1 MKLKLFM
8 IGSILLSIGIAGCA
22 RNNVNDDN
30 VAYRN
35 KNGMQP
41 TRVDYP
47 NRPGVRDVNDTNL
60 NRTDLRDNNG
70 TVTDVRNNNGNVV
83 RNDNGI
89 VNNDNDGRSRMRIAD
104 QAANKVAD
112 MPEVD
117 TANIIVT
124 DNNAYAAVKLTNGEK
139 LTNGLEKKISSKV
152 KSVDRDIDR
161 VFVSANP
168 DFYDHMRGYAN
179 DIRAGKPV
187 SGFVSEFSQTVRR
200 VFPDVK

>member
-1 MKLKLFM
+1 MNLKLFM
-8 IGSILLSIGIAGCA
+8 IGSLLLSIGIAGCA

-30 VAYRN
+30 VAFRN

-47 NRPGVRDVNDTNL
+47 NRPGVNDTNL
-60 NRTDLRDNNG
+60 NRADLRDNNG

-112 MPEVD
+112 MREVD

-124 DNNAYAAVKLTNGEK
+124 DDNAYAAVKLANGEK
-139 LTNGLEKKISSKV
+139 LTNGLEKRISSKV

-168 DFYDHMRGYAN
+168 DFYNHMRGYAD
-179 DIRAGKPV
+179 DIH
-187 SGFVSEFSQTVRR
+187 R
-200 VFPDVK
+200 VFANGSQSFP

>member
-70 TVTDVRNNNGNVV
+70 NVV

-89 VNNDNDGRSRMRIAD
+89 VNDNDGRSRMRIAD

-112 MPEVD
+112 MREVD

-124 DNNAYAAVKLTNGEK
+124 DDNAYAAVKLANGEK
-139 LTNGLEKKISSKV
+139 LTNDLEKKISSKV

-168 DFYDHMRGYAN
+168 DFYNHMRGYAD
-179 DIRAGKPV
+179 DIKAGKPV
-187 SGFVSEFSQTVRR
+187 SGFFTEFSQTVRR

>member
-22 RNNVNDDN
+22 RNNVNDNN

-70 TVTDVRNNNGNVV
+70 NVV

-89 VNNDNDGRSRMRIAD
+89 VNNNNDGRSRMRIAD

-112 MPEVD
+112 MREVD

-124 DNNAYAAVKLTNGEK
+124 NNNAYAAVKLANGEK
-139 LTNGLEKKISSKV
+139 LTNDLEKRISSKV

-168 DFYDHMRGYAN
+168 DFYNHMRGYAN

-187 SGFVSEFSQTVRR
+187 SGFFTEFSQTVRR

>member
-22 RNNVNDDN
+22 RNNVNDNN

-60 NRTDLRDNNG
+60 NRTDLRDN
-70 TVTDVRNNNGNVV
+70 TGNVV

-112 MPEVD
+112 MREVD

-124 DNNAYAAVKLTNGEK
+124 DNNAYAAVKLANGEK
-139 LTNGLEKKISSKV
+139 LTNGLEKSISSKV
-152 KSVDRDIDR
+152 KSV
-161 VFVSANP
+161 
-168 DFYDHMRGYAN
+168 
-179 DIRAGKPV
+179 
-187 SGFVSEFSQTVRR
+187 
-200 VFPDVK
+200 